1 MKKLFALMLA
11 LALALATLTVP
22 ALAENAPKA
31 GKVRT
36 VITLSHS
43 GTVTLNVGDALQL
56 GATVTPD
63 APVTWASK
71 KAKVATVDASG
82 LVHAVAEGTATITAK
97 AGGKSAKVKIKVV
110 DPWKPT
116 GVSIANGKAVT
127 VGVGEAVQLTAVLA
141 PATAR
146 ATLAWTSKKPGI
158 ASVDGNG
165 VVYGVAKGKTKVT
178 VKAGKKKATI
188 TVNVINPNEPTGVVL
203 SHNGTVTMCE
213 NETLQLYASLQPATA
228 IGTIEW
234 TSSKASV
241 ATVSNGIVTPKKKGT
256 VTITAK
262 CGKKKAKVKVK
273 VVGAEQHQ
281 HTWQDV
287 TENRYVVDSPAWDE
301 TVVDSAAW
309 DETVVDSQAW
319 DETVVVKEAWTETV
333 VDKEAWTESIP
344 YVKCSGEYGCG
355 KKWYGPNAF
364 NEYQAEREALMIE
377 DGEYAR
383 EHNGE
388 PLPKCMHGGFASGL
402 EYIDHPAET
411 HTVDHPAE
419 TQVVH
424 HDAVTH
430 VVHHDAVTHVV
441 HHDEVGHWETVV
453 AYHVCNTCGATY

>member
-11 LALALATLTVP
+11 LALAIATLTVP
-22 ALAENAPKA
+22 ALAETAPKA
-31 GKVRT
+31 GKVKT
-36 VITLSHS
+36 VVTLSHS

-63 APVTWASK
+63 ASVTWTSK

-178 VKAGKKKATI
+178 VKAGKKKATV
-188 TVNVINPNEPTGVVL
+188 TVNVINPNEPTGIVL
-203 SHNGTVTMCE
+203 SHSGTVQMCE

-228 IGTIEW
+228 VGNIEW
-234 TSSKASV
+234 TTSKASV
-241 ATVSNGIVTPKKKGT
+241 ATVSNGVVTPKKKGT

-333 VDKEAWTESIP
+333 VDKEAWTETHVRAICHACRKTFDDINELDDEGIAHQIAANK
-344 YVKCSGEYGCG
+344 YKEEHGEWPPESQDTC
-355 KKWYGPNAF
+355 P
-364 NEYQAEREALMIE
+364 
-377 DGEYAR
+377 
-383 EHNGE
+383 
-388 PLPKCMHGGFASGL
+388 HGSWGTYP

-441 HHDEVGHWETVV
+441 HHDEVGHWENVV
-453 AYHVCNTCGATY
+453 TGHVCATCGATK